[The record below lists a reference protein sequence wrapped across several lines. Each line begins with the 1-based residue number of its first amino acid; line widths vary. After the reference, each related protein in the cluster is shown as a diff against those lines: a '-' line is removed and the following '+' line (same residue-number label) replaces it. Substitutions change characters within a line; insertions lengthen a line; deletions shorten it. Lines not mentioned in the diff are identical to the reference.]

1 MPLYDDFGTVPHSIS
16 NDVKIYS
23 CSNAESGFKEV
34 KKNIL
39 KPRLRKKFNNGIF
52 LALNLTMVFSL
63 IYFIYT
69 KVDISGLNS
78 TYLHFVSKI
87 DNTELQTIIKTSFD
101 DGKVTYQELEVIM
114 NLHKK
119 TLEQNKNY

>member
-1 MPLYDDFGTVPHSIS
+1 MPLYDDFGTVPHTI
-16 NDVKIYS
+16 NNGVKIYS

-39 KPRLRKKFNNGIF
+39 KPRLRKKFKNGIF
-52 LALNLTMVFSL
+52 LALNLSMVFSL

-101 DGKVTYQELEVIM
+101 DGKVTYQELEAIM

-119 TLEQNKNY
+119 TLEQDKAY